1 MRFSNLVPFSLTQLL
16 FLLDFTPA
24 TFTEHSC
31 SLGKVSPTLLW
42 LLAELY
48 ISFYPGDFQGDEMGF
63 RGRAKPGLTH
73 LDLVLCPACD
83 LE

>member
-31 SLGKVSPTLLW
+31 SLGKFPPLCCGCWLNSASPFTQV
-42 LLAELY
+42 
-48 ISFYPGDFQGDEMGF
+48 ISKEMKWGS
-63 RGRAKPGLTH
+63 GEEPN
-73 LDLVLCPACD
+73 LDSHTWI
-83 LE
+83 

>member
-16 FLLDFTPA
+16 FLLDFTLA

-42 LLAELY
+42 LQKLLA
-48 ISFYPGDFQGDEMGF
+48 
-63 RGRAKPGLTH
+63 
-73 LDLVLCPACD
+73 
-83 LE
+83 